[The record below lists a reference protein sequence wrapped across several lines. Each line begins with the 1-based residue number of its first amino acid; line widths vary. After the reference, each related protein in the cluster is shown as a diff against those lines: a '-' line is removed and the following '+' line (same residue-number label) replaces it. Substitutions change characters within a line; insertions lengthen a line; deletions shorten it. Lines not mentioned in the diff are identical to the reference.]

1 MPKLSVDVAREFA
14 GLLSD
19 EGLVSDAPATIVF
32 EMLPL
37 AVSLRCTPRGIE
49 KVLVRLEAEGA
60 VVWHRKRRGGHGSS
74 DGTRVT
80 INNPAGFVAAFEAVE
95 G

>member
-1 MPKLSVDVAREFA
+1 MPQLTSQVAQQFA

-60 VVWHRKRRGGHGSS
+60 VVWHRKRRGGHGSTG
-74 DGTRVT
+74 GTRVT
-80 INNPAGFVAAFEAVE
+80 VNNPAEFVAAVE
-95 G
+95 VAQ

>member
-1 MPKLSVDVAREFA
+1 MSQLSSHVAHVFA
-14 GLLSD
+14 GQLSD
-19 EGLVSDAPATIVF
+19 EGLVSDVPATIVF

-60 VVWHRKRRGGHGSS
+60 VVWHRKRRGGDGST
-74 DGTRVT
+74 GTRVT
-80 INNPAGFVAAFEAVE
+80 FNNPAGFVADAMAVAL
-95 G
+95 

>member
-1 MPKLSVDVAREFA
+1 MPQLTSQVAQQFA
-14 GLLSD
+14 GQLSD

-49 KVLVRLEAEGA
+49 KVLVRFEEEGV
-60 VVWHRKRRGGHGSS
+60 VVWHRKRRGGHGST
-74 DGTRVT
+74 GTRVT
-80 INNPAGFVAAFEAVE
+80 INNPAEFVAAVE
-95 G
+95 VAQ

>member
-1 MPKLSVDVAREFA
+1 MLKLNAQVAREFA

-37 AVSLRCTPRGIE
+37 AVSLRSTPRGNE
-49 KVLVRLEAEGA
+49 KVLVRFEEEGV
-60 VVWHRKRRGGHGSS
+60 VVWHRKRRGGHGST
-74 DGTRVT
+74 GTRVT
-80 INNPAGFVAAFEAVE
+80 IINPAGFVAAVEAVE